1 MSRSEINRLS
11 EILRCKTQKLEKR
24 QARRGASAK
33 LSECKLFSN
42 FQSPKPV
49 WRRLPRPGAIFRLQ
63 RDNEKENRGWRILL
77 KIKQKSFFV
86 HFQWK
91 YCGEFRILP
100 QLRCEIG
107 ILLVFA
113 RIENKNMLQQY
124 FHVSFYY
131 HITAPDNYFPCDF
144 IVMTQSDGALVVS
157 SPRLNMRYVFASGG
171 GIMSDLS

>member
-1 MSRSEINRLS
+1 MSRSEINRFS

-113 RIENKNMLQQY
+113 RIENNNNV
-124 FHVSFYY
+124 FTSPFI
-131 HITAPDNYFPCDF
+131 ITSPLLTTIFPAILLWWHNLMVHLLFRRRGWTWDTC
-144 IVMTQSDGALVVS
+144 
-157 SPRLNMRYVFASGG
+157 SPVAAA
-171 GIMSDLS
+171 